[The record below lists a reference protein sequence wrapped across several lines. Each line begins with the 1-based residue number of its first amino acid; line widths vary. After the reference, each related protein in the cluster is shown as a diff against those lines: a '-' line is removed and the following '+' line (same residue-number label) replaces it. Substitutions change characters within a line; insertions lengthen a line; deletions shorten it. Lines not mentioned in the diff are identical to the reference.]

1 MQGARSGPASVAILL
16 LAAACGGGGG
26 HGGDAAPAPVA
37 RCDWPMWGHA
47 ATRTFAYPCPT
58 AISPASASKLK
69 LRWFFKAGDVVTA
82 TPAVV
87 GTSVYVGDWAGTFY
101 ALRRADGSVRW
112 KYPPKVHPPPNSGK
126 TVWPQAVPEGPGE
139 RPGDLGG

>member
-82 TPAVV
+82 TPAVEV
-87 GTSVYVGDWAGTFY
+87 LDEGSSHDVLGTDRVVRSRG
-101 ALRRADGSVRW
+101 RR
-112 KYPPKVHPPPNSGK
+112 
-126 TVWPQAVPEGPGE
+126 
-139 RPGDLGG
+139 GG